1 MSFSSNVKQE
11 LCRQPLTKRS
21 AAVAEAYGVLLYCNT
36 FTPSAIRI
44 VTESADFAARL
55 PRLFKKAFGF
65 AFDSEPA
72 EQGGGKLVFE
82 ITDAAK
88 IGKIFAAFGDNPQ
101 TRVTLHVNFG
111 ILEEDADRLA
121 FLRGAFLAGGSVTDP
136 AKRYHLELITSHY
149 KVSRETYALLLDVG
163 FSPKELSR
171 GGSGVLYFKQSNY
184 IEDFLTAIGAQVA
197 AMGVMEAKVEKD
209 LRNGVNRRVNCE
221 TANLTKVVDASIGQL
236 AAIRKLEE
244 NGVLRTLPQK
254 LQQTAQLRRDNPEA
268 TLSELAEM
276 PDPPVSKSA
285 MNHRMRKLIELSKEL

>member
-1 MSFSSNVKQE
+1 M
-11 LCRQPLTKRS
+11 
-21 AAVAEAYGVLLYCNT
+21 
-36 FTPSAIRI
+36 
-44 VTESADFAARL
+44 
-55 PRLFKKAFGF
+55 
-65 AFDSEPA
+65 
-72 EQGGGKLVFE
+72 
-82 ITDAAK
+82 
-88 IGKIFAAFGDNPQ
+88 
-101 TRVTLHVNFG
+101 
-111 ILEEDADRLA
+111 
-121 FLRGAFLAGGSVTDP
+121 
-136 AKRYHLELITSHY
+136 
-149 KVSRETYALLLDVG
+149 
-163 FSPKELSR
+163 
-171 GGSGVLYFKQSNY
+171 LYFKQSNY

-244 NGVLRTLPQK
+244 NGVLQTLPQK

>member
-82 ITDAAK
+82 ITDADK
-88 IGKIFAAFGDNPQ
+88 IGKIFAAFGDHPQ
-101 TRVTLHVNFG
+101 TSVTLHVNFG

>member
-1 MSFSSNVKQE
+1 M
-11 LCRQPLTKRS
+11 
-21 AAVAEAYGVLLYCNT
+21 
-36 FTPSAIRI
+36 
-44 VTESADFAARL
+44 
-55 PRLFKKAFGF
+55 
-65 AFDSEPA
+65 
-72 EQGGGKLVFE
+72 
-82 ITDAAK
+82 
-88 IGKIFAAFGDNPQ
+88 
-101 TRVTLHVNFG
+101 
-111 ILEEDADRLA
+111 
-121 FLRGAFLAGGSVTDP
+121 
-136 AKRYHLELITSHY
+136 
-149 KVSRETYALLLDVG
+149 
-163 FSPKELSR
+163 
-171 GGSGVLYFKQSNY
+171 LYFKQSNY

>member
-88 IGKIFAAFGDNPQ
+88 IGKIFGAFGDHPQ
-101 TRVTLHVNFG
+101 TSVTLHVNFG

-221 TANLTKVVDASIGQL
+221 TANLTMVVDASIGQL